1 MVQYRDPY
9 WWEDYEF
16 ADFDEEVIK
25 GLPPN
30 IQNLLNS
37 PFWSDQERMELFGQ
51 SVPDSWG
58 GGRYTSDDF
67 TTSGFLNSGINTG
80 SSGYTLI
87 TTDPFADLPVV
98 DTTPVSVP
106 DESPQDS
113 DLLFGKTFHFQLGD
127 NPFDETK
134 ESTLDPGLGTAD
146 EFSDAYVETF
156 GPNLAVNLEE
166 LGEEYTPEG
175 DRRES
180 EEPSGLDEFMNRV
193 GLWDI
198 WDEVRG
204 GDISLGDIYD
214 ALRGAIAGLTI
225 GGPLGSLVGGII
237 GAWAGDVSLD
247 DIWDWVTGS
256 GDDDFVSPW
265 AGDVA
270 DPFFGTIDTEGG
282 EMGGTGSGS
291 GDGFF
296 DTPPGTTVIPGSA
309 FDEGR
314 VTIVDDD
321 ALRGSDGLFDGVTDS
336 SGNPDPFGP
345 AGPGSGTGTPD
356 TGGGTDPLP
365 GTGYDPA
372 GFQAAQIQARLQQRQ
387 QAKNRTGHMAMR
399 ATDPLLGPPDLFKPE
414 LEIGP

>member
-98 DTTPVSVP
+98 
-106 DESPQDS
+106 
-113 DLLFGKTFHFQLGD
+113 
-127 NPFDETK
+127 
-134 ESTLDPGLGTAD
+134 
-146 EFSDAYVETF
+146 
-156 GPNLAVNLEE
+156 
-166 LGEEYTPEG
+166 
-175 DRRES
+175 
-180 EEPSGLDEFMNRV
+180 DEFMNRV